1 MLKKLKK
8 KKKGKLKNLDFLI
21 SHFPLVESSIVSENH
36 VDTELYQYHWST
48 SVYTRGL
55 HSPRHH
61 GRRTIKTDSIR
72 GNHPQSIFLPTCF
85 LTRHHWKFDRS
96 FHHLCQQ
103 AHAYFCEHS
112 DRESGNIR
120 HSGWLFLYVGSPW

>member
-1 MLKKLKK
+1 M
-8 KKKGKLKNLDFLI
+8 
-21 SHFPLVESSIVSENH
+21 SENH
-36 VDTELYQYHWST
+36 VDTELYQCHWST

-55 HSPRHH
+55 QSPRHH

-103 AHAYFCEHS
+103 AHAYFGEHF